1 MATLLSV
8 IGVIVFLFGVVT
20 LIRPIPKLK
29 VPTRARA
36 LLVIAVSF
44 AITLPVGLFVDEPS
58 PAKPYTVAVASAAS
72 EGFKI
77 SVKAKPVSAYE
88 VEVKIKT
95 NIPLPV
101 EVMASVSIKGQNP
114 QDIYIGTSKTIK
126 LSAPEQT
133 VILDGKDENLPA
145 GEYYVEVAFY
155 PEWGADDGPTEAKRI
170 NSEIIGQADVSLT
183 GSGESKAQTDAKND
197 AKYDASEWAME
208 NAGIGAPWNED
219 QFVAKLGPFKK
230 SASELNLTAAPGFL
244 FDAYY
249 FEYVDMTII
258 VSRATKKV
266 VIWRD
271 GLATK

>member
-36 LLVIAVSF
+36 LLVIAASF

-58 PAKPYTVAVASAAS
+58 PAKPSKVAVASAAS

-114 QDIYIGTSKTIK
+114 QDIYIGTSKKIK

-133 VILDGKDENLPA
+133 VILDGRDENLPA
-145 GEYYVEVAFY
+145 GEYSVEVAFY
-155 PEWGADDGPTEAKRI
+155 PEWGAEIGSIEAKRI
-170 NSEIIGQADVSLT
+170 NSEIIGQADVTLT

-197 AKYDASEWAME
+197 AKYNAREWAMQ
-208 NAGIGAPWNED
+208 NAGIGTPWNED
-219 QFVAKLGPFKK
+219 QFVAKIGPFKK

-258 VSRATKKV
+258 VSRATNKV